1 MSFRVVHAWPLLAL
15 AVPSALLASLQHDL
29 TNHTWPSNL
38 ILSGYAAG
46 EVSKEMLTTAPVAI
60 VQARCLVRG
69 LLWLCTAVGGPHV
82 EGYNLAIQFVA
93 AWAALALVY
102 TAAARVVPPFAA
114 GTATLL
120 ATIFVPWGFL
130 AVGYTASWPYDL
142 PSLAFAAFGT
152 WAILARRF
160 GPFALV
166 LGLGTLNK
174 ETVAFLLPAYLFAV
188 WPHLPRRV
196 WLVQALT
203 LTAVFA
209 AAYEVPRMIL
219 ARQGLPTVTFSAY
232 DQGPRWITNLG
243 HLRFHIQGLP
253 LENIY
258 WAFTLHVA
266 PLLGW
271 RGMPRGLRAVYLCA
285 PVLLMPIFFVGNLY
299 ELRLY
304 NELIPAGAVGTAVV
318 LWRRLGEPA
327 AHTLAS
333 GGADSVE

>member
-1 MSFRVVHAWPLLAL
+1 M
-15 AVPSALLASLQHDL
+15 ASLQHDL
-29 TNHTWPSNL
+29 TNHTWPANL
-38 ILSGYAAG
+38 ILPGYASG
-46 EVSKEMLTTAPVAI
+46 EVSKQMLTTAPAVI

-69 LLWLCTAVGGPHV
+69 LLALCLIVGGPHL

-93 AWAALALVY
+93 TWAALALVY

-114 GTATLL
+114 GAAVLL
-120 ATIFVPWGFL
+120 TTVFVPWGFL

-142 PSLAFAAFGT
+142 PSLAFAACGT

-160 GPFALV
+160 LPFVATLT
-166 LGLGTLNK
+166 LGTLNK
-174 ETVAFLLPAYLFAV
+174 ETIVFLLPAYLFAV
-188 WPHLPRRV
+188 WPHLPSRT
-196 WLVQALT
+196 WLAQALI
-203 LTAVFA
+203 LAAVFVV
-209 AAYEVPRMIL
+209 AYEAPRMVYTH
-219 ARQGLPTVTFSAY
+219 QDLPTVTFSAY

-258 WAFTLHVA
+258 WAFTLHLL

-271 RGMPRGLRAVYLCA
+271 RGLPRGLRAIYGCS
-285 PVLLMPIFFVGNLY
+285 PILLVPIFFVGNLY

-304 NELIPAGAVGTAVV
+304 NELIPVGTIGTAFV
-318 LWRRLGEPA
+318 LWRKLGPAA

-333 GGADSVE
+333 GGPDSVE